1 MARGK
6 DARFFDDNVF
16 VSVGSF
22 FKKIWRIFRICLKIN

>member
-22 FKKIWRIFRICLKIN
+22 LKKYGEFFVSVLR